1 LSSYSSFITNFST
14 KTIPHNLLFI
24 LAFVKMPT
32 PYEIRM
38 AELREE
44 LAFLERKNAEE
55 AQRAKEERI
64 VKEAEEAQLA
74 KIEEEKRIAEEER
87 KRREE
92 EERRQ
97 AEEQRQAAIA
107 LAEYWKNVEKA
118 EADKIEAARRPS
130 RSTKTVV
137 NIPIYSPF
145 LLYYL

>member
-1 LSSYSSFITNFST
+1 MS
-14 KTIPHNLLFI
+14 
-24 LAFVKMPT
+24 T

-64 VKEAEEAQLA
+64 AKEAEEARLA
-74 KIEEEKRIAEEER
+74 KIEEEKRIAKEER

-92 EERRQ
+92 EEQRQ
-97 AEEQRQAAIA
+97 AEEQWQAAIA

-118 EADKIEAARRPS
+118 EADKIEVAKTSFKKREDCCEYTDIFPFS
-130 RSTKTVV
+130 PLLFIVSITFLISFRS
-137 NIPIYSPF
+137 
-145 LLYYL
+145 YYLNHAI